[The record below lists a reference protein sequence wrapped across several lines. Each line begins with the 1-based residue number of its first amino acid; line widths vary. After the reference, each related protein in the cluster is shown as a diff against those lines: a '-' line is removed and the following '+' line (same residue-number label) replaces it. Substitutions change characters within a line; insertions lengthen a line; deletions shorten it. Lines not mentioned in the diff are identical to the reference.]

1 MVAIRYGLSIKIV
14 KFMTQGQGFLCLD
27 GETQCIYCLKIF
39 FSTIGHVVGKLTAW
53 LE

>member
-14 KFMTQGQGFLCLD
+14 KF
-27 GETQCIYCLKIF
+27 IYCLKIF
-39 FSTIGHVVGKLTAW
+39 FSTIVHVVGKLTAW